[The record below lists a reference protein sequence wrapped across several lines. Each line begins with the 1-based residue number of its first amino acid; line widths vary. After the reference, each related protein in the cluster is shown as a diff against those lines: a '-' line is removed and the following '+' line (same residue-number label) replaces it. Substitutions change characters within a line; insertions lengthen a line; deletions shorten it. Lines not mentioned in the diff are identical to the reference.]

1 MLVLSKIV
9 EVIVDVVLIMV
20 IVVDIECYLEWNEGV
35 KGVWVFVCY
44 DDGCFSQVWFDI
56 VV

>member
-44 DDGCFSQVWFDI
+44 DDGCFS
-56 VV
+56 